1 MTKETVN
8 GRKEKSLISFC
19 ITGKI
24 SPTAKLPLQLT
35 RVATEMAAD
44 LGAWVNSSPVINHG
58 IEPGPKAKNVTRLK
72 AAMTVKIPE
81 PLIVALSSPGLAGF
95 SSDPMFKEMVIKI
108 EQMIM
113 PIIPA

>member
-19 ITGKI
+19 ITGKM

-58 IEPGPKAKNVTRLK
+58 IGPGPKAQNTTKLK
-72 AAMTVKIPE
+72 AAMIVKIPE
-81 PLIVALSSPGLAGF
+81 PLVFVLTSLTGR
-95 SSDPMFKEMVIKI
+95 
-108 EQMIM
+108 
-113 PIIPA
+113 